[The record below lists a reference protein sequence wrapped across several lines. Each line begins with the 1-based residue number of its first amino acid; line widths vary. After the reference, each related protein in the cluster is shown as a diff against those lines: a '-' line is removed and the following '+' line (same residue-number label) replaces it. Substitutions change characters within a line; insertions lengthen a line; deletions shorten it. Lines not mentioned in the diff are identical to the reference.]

1 MLFSMLL
8 LGCVGDS
15 PEQVKNTY
23 EDLDGEAL
31 LEAYNTAICDVYLQ
45 EGCIQAFDQCNE
57 PIANYGNWA
66 DCMNSQY
73 LSQSHCSNLPILFE
87 EDVQIVSAC
96 IEDLTVLDCTNEPQN
111 ACIGEDALFQVGSCG
126 DVLQILLQNCS
137 AFGS

>member
-57 PIANYGNWA
+57 PIANYSNWA
-66 DCMNSQY
+66 DWMNSSIF
-73 LSQSHCSNLPILFE
+73 LSHIAAIFPFSLKKMFRS
-87 EDVQIVSAC
+87 
-96 IEDLTVLDCTNEPQN
+96 
-111 ACIGEDALFQVGSCG
+111 
-126 DVLQILLQNCS
+126 
-137 AFGS
+137 